1 MTVILNSTQ
10 RAAFRDL
17 GEKYPSGPAGRLKR
31 RHYKIVRSWSAHY
44 NRTTPQSVVLETV
57 PGNVCDPSRAQFFGY
72 DPVELMALGIS
83 DTSNSRLAARAC
95 AKEGESYAT
104 SHRRAKLALSRIED
118 ASIHIRIVG
127 TTGIW
132 SVSSPYAATGSLWSG
147 ARIWGETKEAVE
159 AQARLIG
166 PMTGLDPDCSLS
178 IRFERLGTRE
188 EAMKD
193 LMTHITRVVTNLKND
208 LKMYQERVRTVEQ
221 KLAAE
226 TEKLSALMGGVMLL
240 SGTEEDSE
248 NEKEAAQ

>member
-31 RHYKIVRSWSAHY
+31 RHYKIVRLWSNHY
-44 NRTTPQSVVLETV
+44 NRLTPQSVVLETV

-118 ASIHIRIVG
+118 AIIHVRNVG

-132 SVSSPYAATGSLWSG
+132 SVSSPYAATGSLWTY

-166 PMTGLDPDCSLS
+166 PMTGLNPDWTIS

-188 EAMKD
+188 DAMKD
-193 LMTHITRVVTNLKND
+193 VMTHITRGVNSLKND

-240 SGTEEDSE
+240 SGVEEDSE

>member
-31 RHYKIVRSWSAHY
+31 RHYKIVRAWSSQY

-57 PGNVCDPSRAQFFGY
+57 PAHVCDPSRAQFFGY
-72 DPVELMALGIS
+72 DPVDLLAMGIS

-104 SHRRAKLALSRIED
+104 SHRRAKLALSRIDE
-118 ASIHIRIVG
+118 AIAHVRKVG

-132 SVSSPYAATGSLWSG
+132 SVSSPYAATGSLWSY
-147 ARIWGETKEAVE
+147 ARIWGETKAAVE
-159 AQARLIG
+159 AQVRLIG
-166 PMTGLDPDCSLS
+166 PMTGLNPVWTID
-178 IRFERLGTRE
+178 IRFDRLGTRE

-193 LMTHITRVVTNLKND
+193 VMTVITRGVNSLKND

-240 SGTEEDSE
+240 SGVEEDS
-248 NEKEAAQ
+248 EKEAAQ

>member
-1 MTVILNSTQ
+1 MTVILNSAQ

-31 RHYKIVRSWSAHY
+31 RHYKIVRSWSSHY

-72 DPVELMALGIS
+72 DPVELMAMGIS
-83 DTSNSRLAARAC
+83 DTSSSRLAARAC

-166 PMTGLDPDCSLS
+166 PMTGLNPDWTIS

-193 LMTHITRVVTNLKND
+193 LMTHITRGVNSLKND